1 MVVVVIIIIIIN
13 YYLRLVMLLSRR
25 LVLNSWFQVTLLPPH
40 PCLSLREVDKKPRPS
55 KLKALLNCLKLKY

>member
-1 MVVVVIIIIIIN
+1 MVIIIMMINIIII
-13 YYLRLVMLLSRR
+13 LRLVMLLSRR

-40 PCLSLREVDKKPRPS
+40 PRLSLREVDKKPRPS